1 VLCADL
7 ALAPGG
13 RYRLDAAHTERAFYV
28 VEGRVR
34 VEGEPPVYDTARL
47 ILLKPGAEVVLA
59 SDAGAR
65 LFLIGG
71 EPMPERRLIYWNFVS
86 SRAERIEQAKADW
99 REGRFPPCR
108 RERFHPPAARSARR
122 EAALMRLMRA

>member
-1 VLCADL
+1 
-7 ALAPGG
+7 
-13 RYRLDAAHTERAFYV
+13 
-28 VEGRVR
+28 
-34 VEGEPPVYDTARL
+34 
-47 ILLKPGAEVVLA
+47 VVLA

-99 REGRFPPCR
+99 REGRFPR
-108 RERFHPPAARSARR
+108 AGRERFHPPAARSARR
-122 EAALMRLMRA
+122 EAALMRR